1 MRKMKKWCYLAA
13 AALLLLMTACN
24 ANRGL
29 AGEWVLMKEEKTEQT
44 EQTDSSQEESS
55 GEDILKIDASGKV
68 SWTED
73 GELYLQGHLVHKD
86 GKNLLLVDQWG
97 DEKGAEYIEHIE
109 LAYDKECDRLL
120 VHRVPTEG
128 GKQVLSFLGAL
139 GSAFAG
145 EDGTESADDVSF
157 LISAYERSK

>member
-55 GEDILKIDASGKV
+55 GEDILKIDAGGKV

-73 GELYLQGHLVHKD
+73 GETWENPYFKVWLSKEKD
-86 GKNLLLVDQWG
+86 R
-97 DEKGAEYIEHIE
+97 Y
-109 LAYDKECDRLL
+109 
-120 VHRVPTEG
+120 
-128 GKQVLSFLGAL
+128 
-139 GSAFAG
+139 
-145 EDGTESADDVSF
+145 
-157 LISAYERSK
+157 